1 MPARNMYWPDSM
13 YNAVLRL
20 SEDLNL
26 PLTDTF
32 RECVKQG
39 LLFYK
44 RQFNEILEEEAKT
57 LTEEKKKE

>member
-1 MPARNMYWPDSM
+1 MPARNMYWPDQM

-44 RQFNEILEEEAKT
+44 RQFDAVLEEDKT
-57 LTEEKKKE
+57 LTGEKKKE

>member
-1 MPARNMYWPDSM
+1 MPTRNTYWPEKM
-13 YNAVLRL
+13 YKDVSKL

-26 PLTDTF
+26 PLTSTF
-32 RECVKQG
+32 QELVKQG

-44 RQFNEILEEEAKT
+44 RQFNGILEEEAKT